1 MLTYVMFIGPGSR
14 DASLTTPADGKTI
27 DGVAVSELGPGV
39 RMRNIRGGG
48 NDVGVDVINI
58 SVGGELIGLG

>member
-14 DASLTTPADGKTI
+14 DASLTTPADGKTMI

-58 SVGGELIGLG
+58 SVG